1 MNALSYLVRM
11 KRWNR
16 QDFELSLPERHRLVP
31 YMIERTEIPL
41 QENTQRRKEL
51 DRKNRREKDRER
63 KKRRRDAK
71 SERGGEGGRKKVER
85 EERKGEGDEES
96 ERNDNF
102 IKANKQRKKWATEK
116 VNRMKTRD
124 LLYLSYTFLSFYI

>member
-1 MNALSYLVRM
+1 M
-11 KRWNR
+11 KPSRLWAVSTREAQACTIHDRTNR
-16 QDFELSLPERHRLVP
+16 DSATRKH
-31 YMIERTEIPL
+31 TE
-41 QENTQRRKEL
+41 
-51 DRKNRREKDRER
+51 
-63 KKRRRDAK
+63 
-71 SERGGEGGRKKVER
+71 
-85 EERKGEGDEES
+85 EERKGEGDEEA

>member
-1 MNALSYLVRM
+1 M
-11 KRWNR
+11 KPSRLWAVSTREAQACTIHDRTNR
-16 QDFELSLPERHRLVP
+16 DSATRKHTEEERKG
-31 YMIERTEIPL
+31 E
-41 QENTQRRKEL
+41 K
-51 DRKNRREKDRER
+51 RREKDRER
-63 KKRRRDAK
+63 KRKKERCKVRK
-71 SERGGEGGRKKVER
+71 RGGGGGRNKVER
-85 EERKGEGDEES
+85 EERKGGGHEES